1 MTQVIHDLKEQQAHQ
16 AAVLAALEG
25 QVGQAGDTLN
35 PLQQVAVPVP
45 RKGGGGSMFGGANPL
60 LMSSA
65 GAAAGAASGAVG
77 GGDRPFSVRDGTAS
91 LCAQSIHIFEYL
103 RLLFSPSF
111 PFINSI
117 LDIPRGGGVAAGM
130 RVNNPLMQSQRFQRG
145 VVPSSP
151 AASGAGEGEFSDAH
165 GPDDSA

>member
-1 MTQVIHDLKEQQAHQ
+1 
-16 AAVLAALEG
+16 LAEL
-25 QVGQAGDTLN
+25 TLC
-35 PLQQVAVPVP
+35 
-45 RKGGGGSMFGGANPL
+45 SCPL
-60 LMSSA
+60 LA
-65 GAAAGAASGAVG
+65 LLLVLLRVLLVVAT
-77 GGDRPFSVRDGTAS
+77 DRSVSETVRPLFALNQYIFSNTW
-91 LCAQSIHIFEYL
+91 LL

-117 LDIPRGGGVAAGM
+117 PDIPRGGGVAAGM